1 MVVIKSHQRENAS
14 RKTYSSRTTLY
25 NEEGRDRLV
34 RIMPGV
40 FVEADAPMSD
50 LNVMQWLTLR
60 QPHSIMN
67 LISALSFHQATT
79 QIPQYLSVA
88 LPRGI
93 RLPKVLVMP
102 VKAWFVTPSLLL
114 DGHEVHQGDYG
125 SFNVTTLERTL
136 VDCFKYRHKIGLD
149 IFIEALE
156 LTRGKWNAWKL
167 QKEADRLRVLSSITP
182 YLKMAQ

>member
-1 MVVIKSHQRENAS
+1 MIVIKSRQEEQAS

-25 NEEGRDRLV
+25 NEEDRDRLV

-40 FVEADAPMSD
+40 FVEADASMSD
-50 LNVMQWLTLR
+50 INVMQWLTLR

-88 LPRGI
+88 LPRGV

-114 DGHEVHQGDYG
+114 DGYEAHRG
-125 SFNVTTLERTL
+125 TMERST
-136 VDCFKYRHKIGLD
+136 
-149 IFIEALE
+149 
-156 LTRGKWNAWKL
+156 
-167 QKEADRLRVLSSITP
+167 
-182 YLKMAQ
+182 

>member
-1 MVVIKSHQRENAS
+1 MIIIKSRQEERAS

-25 NEEGRDRLV
+25 NEEDRDRLV

-40 FVEADAPMSD
+40 FVEADASMSD
-50 LNVMQWLTLR
+50 INVMQWLTLR
-60 QPHSIMN
+60 QPPSVMN

-88 LPRGI
+88 LPRGV

-114 DGHEVHQGDYG
+114 DGYEVHQGDYG
-125 SFNVTTLERTL
+125 AFNVTTLERTL
-136 VDCFKYRHKIGLD
+136 VDCFKYRNKIGLD

-156 LTRGKWNAWKL
+156 LTRGEWNAWKL
-167 QKEADRLRVLSSITP
+167 QKEADRLRVLSTITP